1 MSEARPLRLPARNS
15 QLEVRGGGGEGP
27 WWFHRGAGW
36 GEGKRREGQQ
46 KVSMF
51 QEQKLDITI

>member
-1 MSEARPLRLPARNS
+1 MSETRLLRLPGRNS
-15 QLEVRGGGGEGP
+15 QLEVRERGPLVVSYGEG
-27 WWFHRGAGW
+27 R
-36 GEGKRREGQQ
+36 GKRREGQQ